1 MTVKGDLS
9 VIRTPLTDLPE
20 GIVIEGHLFIGGS
33 QITRFPDTMTVKG
46 NIYLGG
52 NQISKWPS
60 KLTLG
65 ALSLANVEKEEEEP
79 IELLFCLSEGIR
91 CDYVQDWRKHPTNND
106 EQAQATVPI
115 WPVTLRALLA

>member
-46 NIYLGG
+46 NIYLGVTKSVNG
-52 NQISKWPS
+52 QANSHS
-60 KLTLG
+60 A
-65 ALSLANVEKEEEEP
+65 ALSLAKVEKVKEEP
-79 IELLFCLSEGIR
+79 IELLFCLSGGI
-91 CDYVQDWRKHPTNND
+91 H
-106 EQAQATVPI
+106 
-115 WPVTLRALLA
+115 